1 MPGTKKPQQRGARYE
16 RRQAHKRGGKPVGG
30 PGAPDYIRGA
40 TKGEVKNWNRPV
52 HSGVVE
58 KARLD
63 GVKEI
68 VSSSGFSQPAIAL
81 AKAQGITLIYRGRR
95 LT

>member
-1 MPGTKKPQQRGARYE
+1 MARIKKPQQRAARYE
-16 RRQAHKRGGKPVGG
+16 RDQARRRGGKPLGG
-30 PGAPDYIRGA
+30 SGRPDYIRPPIL
-40 TKGEVKNWNRPV
+40 GEVKNWKRPV
-52 HSGVVE
+52 HSGVVT
-58 KARLD
+58 KANIQ